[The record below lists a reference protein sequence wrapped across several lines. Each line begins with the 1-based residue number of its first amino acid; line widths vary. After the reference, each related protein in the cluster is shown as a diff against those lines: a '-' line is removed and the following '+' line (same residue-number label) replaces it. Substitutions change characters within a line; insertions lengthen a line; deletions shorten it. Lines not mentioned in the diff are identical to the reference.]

1 MPTHKLTKVYL
12 QSIAPTDRDVEIRDT
27 VVPGFLC
34 KLTPSGRRVFMLSY
48 RTLAGQRRKPALGTW
63 GELTVEQ
70 ARDLAREW
78 LTQIRRGQDPSA
90 AKAAARGA
98 PTVRDLAERFIEEY
112 SKTRNKPRKVET
124 YQGYLRLHILP
135 ALGNRKVVEVVRAD
149 VTALLHQLAR
159 RHITGNRVLACLRK
173 MFNMAEVWGL
183 RPDGSNP
190 CRHIPKYPEN
200 GHTRL
205 ITDDELVKLFH
216 YLDRAEREQLEHPT
230 IMLAVRLQFEFAA
243 RMSEIINLQWDWID
257 FAKRRVAWP
266 DSKTGGMSKPM
277 SEESHRLLTSARRYP
292 GSPYVC
298 PALGDEGNPL
308 GTHPYFTGWKRIL
321 KRAGVPHVGTHGI
334 RHRAATDIANS
345 GVSVKVG
352 MALTAHKTV
361 TMFMRYVHAEDD
373 PIRDAAALV
382 SERRRSLVG
391 ASQPL
396 DRQSAEPSTKVRQDQ
411 C

>member
-1 MPTHKLTKVYL
+1 
-12 QSIAPTDRDVEIRDT
+12 
-27 VVPGFLC
+27 
-34 KLTPSGRRVFMLSY
+34 VFMLSY

-90 AKAAARGA
+90 AKAATRKA

-112 SKTRNKPRKVET
+112 SKTRNKPRTVET

-159 RHITGNRVLACLRK
+159 RHITGNRVLACMRK

-205 ITDDELVKLFH
+205 ITDDELVTLFH
-216 YLDRAEREQLEHPT
+216 YLDRAEREELEHPT

-277 SEESHRLLTSARRYP
+277 SEESHRLLKSARRFP
-292 GSPYVC
+292 DSPYVC
-298 PALGDEGNPL
+298 PAPGDERKPL

-321 KRAGVPHVGTHGI
+321 RRAGVPHVGTHGI

-396 DRQSAEPSTKVRQDQ
+396 DRQSAEPSTKVRQDR